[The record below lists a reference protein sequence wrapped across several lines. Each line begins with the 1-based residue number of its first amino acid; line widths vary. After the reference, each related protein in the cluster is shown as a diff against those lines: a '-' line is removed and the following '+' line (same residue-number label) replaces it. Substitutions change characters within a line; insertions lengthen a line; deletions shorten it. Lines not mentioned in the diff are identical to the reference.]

1 MQARLFDAI
10 IEANHQ
16 ALAGNS
22 GACVH
27 RHEFADVLPIAAL
40 TCIDP
45 RLNRFF
51 PGVLG
56 IGEADFI
63 WLRNAGNIIFDPL
76 SSMTRSIALACA
88 IKGAREIAVI
98 GHSDCR
104 VGKMTVGELTDR
116 FRRLGIERSQ
126 LPEDLT
132 EYFGMFASESQNVI
146 KGTDFL
152 RRSPLIGKRIPIHGL
167 MVDVNSG
174 RLDWVVN
181 GYDTFSATAPP
192 PPPSALS
199 LNETSEFRR
208 DWPAFSLIGVELPKT
223 QIGEFERSP
232 LNLGGPPNMAES
244 SSPAAAPGSAR
255 SPDLPAPPPP
265 PPPAATP
272 LAEPPR
278 ARRIPPVIPGRK
290 APTQWR

>member
-1 MQARLFDAI
+1 MPLRLFDAI
-10 IEANHQ
+10 LEANHQ

-22 GACVH
+22 SACVH
-27 RHEFADVLPIAAL
+27 RHDFADVLPIAAL

-56 IGEADFI
+56 IGEDDFI

-116 FRRLGIERSQ
+116 FRRLGIERTQ
-126 LPEDLT
+126 LPENLT
-132 EYFGMFASESQNVI
+132 DYFGMFASESQNVI
-146 KGTDFL
+146 KGADFV
-152 RRSPLIGKRIPIHGL
+152 RRSPLIGSQIPVHGL

-181 GYDTFSATAPP
+181 GYDTFSATAAHPSPP
-192 PPPSALS
+192 ALV
-199 LNETSEFRR
+199 LNETAEFRR
-208 DWPAFSLIGVELPKT
+208 DWPAFSQIGVQLPET
-223 QIGEFERSP
+223 QIGEIDRSP
-232 LNLGGPPNMAES
+232 LIPTP
-244 SSPAAAPGSAR
+244 AAPGSVR
-255 SPDLPAPPPP
+255 SADPPAPSAPPP
-265 PPPAATP
+265 
-272 LAEPPR
+272 LGEPPR
-278 ARRIPPVIPGRK
+278 ARRIPPVIPAHK
-290 APTQWR
+290 KPTQWR